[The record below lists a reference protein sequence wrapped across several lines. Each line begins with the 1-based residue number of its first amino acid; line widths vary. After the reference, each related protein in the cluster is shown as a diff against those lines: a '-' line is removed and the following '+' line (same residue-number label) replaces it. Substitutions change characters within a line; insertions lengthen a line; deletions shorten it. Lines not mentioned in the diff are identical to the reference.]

1 MSAPLS
7 ERLKGRVEE
16 VVDFPK
22 PGVRYRDITP
32 ILQDP
37 ALFKEV
43 VDTLAESYREAEVD
57 VVCGIESRGII
68 FGAALAY
75 RLGLGFIPI
84 RVEEKLP
91 RDDRA
96 TAAFGLEYG
105 FDALAAHR
113 DALEGGKRVLL
124 VDDLLATGS
133 TLSACVELVKK
144 AGGVVSDVAV
154 VIEVSEFEGRT
165 QVPDLEILALCPL

>member
-1 MSAPLS
+1 VSTPLS
-7 ERLKGRVEE
+7 ERLKRGVEE

-37 ALFKEV
+37 ALFREV
-43 VDTLAESYREAEVD
+43 VDTLAEHYSDAGVD

-75 RLGLGFIPI
+75 RLGLPIIPI

-91 RDDRA
+91 HEGRPSS
-96 TAAFGLEYG
+96 AFGLEYG

-113 DALEGGKRVLL
+113 DSLEGGKRVLL
-124 VDDLLATGS
+124 VDDLLATGA
-133 TLSACVELVKK
+133 TLSVCVDLVRK
-144 AGGVVSDVAV
+144 AGGSARDAAV
-154 VIEVSEFEGRT
+154 VIEVTDFEGRSK
-165 QVPDLEILALCPL
+165 VPGLEVLALCSL

>member
-1 MSAPLS
+1 MSASLA
-7 ERLKGRVEE
+7 ERLKSNIEE

-37 ALFKEV
+37 ALFQEV
-43 VDTLAESYREAEVD
+43 VDTLAEHYTGTGVE

-75 RLGLGFIPI
+75 RLGLPIMPI

-91 RDDRA
+91 NESRPS
-96 TAAFGLEYG
+96 AAFGLEYG

-113 DALEGGKRVLL
+113 DALDGGKRVLL
-124 VDDLLATGS
+124 VDDMLVTGS
-133 TLSACVELVKK
+133 TLSNCVDLVRQ
-144 AGGVVSDVAV
+144 AGGEARDAAV
-154 VIEVSEFEGRT
+154 VIEVTDFEGRSK
-165 QVPDLEILALCPL
+165 VPGLEILALCSL